1 MNFTNN
7 EERNLSGKRWMF
19 VFKQERE
26 KVVAQKAR
34 EREDN
39 LQDLMENQKSTAIEN
54 EIRALE
60 RLKKKQVLE

>member
-7 EERNLSGKRWMF
+7 EERNLLGKRWMF